1 MGSSATSSK
10 ATKASSLIS
19 SEKPKPCS
27 VGSSEPAKV
36 KKSIEASVVSSDDEV
51 KPSESVSK
59 VGNRYLFDLYV
70 THLECLNKH

>member
-10 ATKASSLIS
+10 ASTKVSSLIS

-36 KKSIEASVVSSDDEV
+36 KKSIEASIVSSDDEE

-59 VGNRYLFDLYV
+59 VGNRYLFDLLRV
-70 THLECLNKH
+70 FD